1 MGGDSIAERKKRYY
15 KLFDIQ
21 DTMKS
26 KGGGVDNESMNEMN
40 ENRMARKESV
50 LRKSIMNPGK
60 VRSTLKCDDKVKSV
74 KLRRILMNNMIIARR
89 SKSTE

>member
-26 KGGGVDNESMNEMN
+26 KGGGVDNESTMN
-40 ENRMARKESV
+40 ENIMARKESV

-74 KLRRILMNNMIIARR
+74 ELRRILMNNMIIARR